1 MNWEAK
7 HPDMKLELV
16 DWYCYD
22 EDLPDDLDVFVFDGI
37 YLTEYLEKG
46 YLLPIPE
53 EAE

>member
-7 HPDMKLELV
+7 HPDTKLELV

-22 EDLPDDLDVFVFDGI
+22 EDLPDDLDVFVFDDI

-53 EAE
+53 GAE